1 MTRLRCLLGHS
12 WRATITAGGRSV
24 LVSCGRG
31 CSAGPD
37 LIPIT
42 TAPTA
47 ATPTRP
53 AAAVLY
59 DAWSGQLA
67 GPIAVDVAEVLALAT
82 VLLGVAVKPDEDPR
96 RLLDVLSLAL
106 IDPDRKTR

>member
-1 MTRLRCLLGHS
+1 MTRRLRCILGHA
-12 WRATITAGGRSV
+12 WRASVTSGGRSV
-24 LVSCGRG
+24 LVTCNH
-31 CSAGPD
+31 CTAGPD

-59 DAWSGQLA
+59 DTWSGQLT

-82 VLLGVAVKPDEDPR
+82 VLLGCAVKPDEDPR

-106 IDPDRKTR
+106 IDPDRETR